1 MTPFDFQ
8 LLFENLYFP
17 GSHPFPFPTT
27 FPRSNFSS
35 RIRKNNWSKEQRKNK
50 YTQNKTWQNKTW
62 KITRLNNTELCRDGR
77 GTLDQRIHTYRMQ
90 TVYLSK
96 KFWFYFAKG
105 IAFFLHYLFF
115 LFIYFYGVH
124 GSQFLFIF
132 CLCTLSTIFSISE
145 CHPSSEDVRK
155 SCSSKWTFVKSFLFD
170 FLTISFIRP
179 SLWLPLESISDCCFF
194 IRISLHSLA
203 LYYT

>member
-8 LLFENLYFP
+8 TLFENLYFP

-77 GTLDQRIHTYRMQ
+77 GTLDQHIHTVCKQYIYQ
-90 TVYLSK
+90 
-96 KFWFYFAKG
+96 
-105 IAFFLHYLFF
+105 IFFVLLCEGDCVFST
-115 LFIYFYGVH
+115 LFIYLFYL
-124 GSQFLFIF
+124 FLWGPWVSIFYLFF
-132 CLCTLSTIFSISE
+132 CLCTLSKIFSFSE
-145 CHPSSEDVRK
+145 CHPSSEDGRK